1 MRQAFARHR
10 NLHEERSEET
20 RTRLLE
26 ATIESLVAVGYA
38 RTSTAVIADRAGV
51 SRTAWIY
58 HYSTKAALVAA
69 AVKRLLELRHEALP
83 ELYQGLRATA
93 DSPASAIELL
103 ARSFEGPMF
112 LAWLELAVASRTD
125 EDLRAQMARL
135 SLRFAE
141 TLNDDLRRLFPA
153 ITRNPIF
160 KHGDFALAL
169 MDGIF
174 VTRILYADEDRFRR
188 MVAALAQL
196 AERAQPSGA
205 GGDAK
210 TDKERRSKR
219 RNARAR
225 GA

>member
-1 MRQAFARHR
+1 MRQALARHK
-10 NLHEERSEET
+10 NLHEERSEEM

-38 RTSTAVIADRAGV
+38 RTSTAEIADRAGV

-58 HYSTKAALVAA
+58 HYSTKAALVSA
-69 AVKRLLELRHEALP
+69 AVERLLELRHQAVP
-83 ELYQGLRATA
+83 ELTKGLPATR

-112 LAWLELAVASRTD
+112 FAWLELAVASRTD

-141 TLNDDLRRLFPA
+141 TLNEDLRRLFPA
-153 ITRNPIF
+153 ITQNPIF
-160 KHGDFALAL
+160 EHGDFALAL

-174 VTRILYADEDRFRR
+174 VTRILYADEERFRR
-188 MVAALAQL
+188 MVTALAQI
-196 AERAQPSGA
+196 AERAQPSS
-205 GGDAK
+205 D
-210 TDKERRSKR
+210 DKPAADKNRPTKR
-219 RNARAR
+219 RKARPR
-225 GA
+225 KV

>member
-1 MRQAFARHR
+1 MRQAFARHK
-10 NLHEERSEET
+10 NLHEERSEEM

-38 RTSTAVIADRAGV
+38 RTSTAEIADRAGV

-58 HYSTKAALVAA
+58 HYSTKAALVSA
-69 AVKRLLELRHEALP
+69 AVERLLELRHQAVP
-83 ELYQGLRATA
+83 ELTKGLPATT

-112 LAWLELAVASRTD
+112 FAWLELAVASRTD

-141 TLNDDLRRLFPA
+141 TLNEDLRRLFPA

-160 KHGDFALAL
+160 EHGDFALAL

-188 MVAALAQL
+188 MVGTLAEL
-196 AERAQPSGA
+196 AERAQPAGA
-205 GGDAK
+205 ETEAQRD
-210 TDKERRSKR
+210 RSKKR
-219 RNARAR
+219 RKARPRRAR
-225 GA
+225 D